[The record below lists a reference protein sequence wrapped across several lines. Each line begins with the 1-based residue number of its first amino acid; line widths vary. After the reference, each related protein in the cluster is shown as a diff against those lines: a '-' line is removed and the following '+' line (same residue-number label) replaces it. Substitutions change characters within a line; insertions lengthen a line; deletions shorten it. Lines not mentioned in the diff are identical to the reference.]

1 MFFLGARKD
10 FWGFLGMGMEWK
22 RWLTYGCCIDMLNP
36 PRGTTIIITDP
47 LLDPPAT
54 ESGWDSPAGGIDPI
68 SSLVLCEILMRSKR
82 RHTLY
87 QGKGAVDG

>member
-1 MFFLGARKD
+1 
-10 FWGFLGMGMEWK
+10 
-22 RWLTYGCCIDMLNP
+22 MLNP
-36 PRGTTIIITDP
+36 PRGIIIIITDP